1 MDLQRCPAAPG
12 AGDTLFRIESSMRR
26 HLLLAL
32 LLVLP
37 VAASAQGP
45 ERPNFIVLFADDQ
58 GWGDL
63 GVYGHPDIRTP
74 HIDRMAAEG
83 IRFTSFYAAPFCGPS
98 RAALMTG
105 SYPPRASLAFN
116 HGPKASTGIHPGEV
130 TVAEL
135 LQARGYAT
143 RMIGKW
149 HLGDAPEFLPHR
161 HGFDSWFGIPFS
173 NDMWRYHPVMPIRMP
188 EDERMISARE
198 RADMTGFAGQGSYY
212 DLERGQGFPHPLPLM
227 RDDEVIE
234 TDSDQRKL
242 TTLYTELA
250 QDFIR
255 ENVDRPFFL
264 YLPHAMPH
272 VPLFVSNERWGK
284 SLRGRYG
291 DVIEELDW
299 SVGRILGTLRDLG
312 IDRNTL
318 VVYTSD
324 NGPWLQYGI
333 DAGSAGPLKLGKG
346 TTWEGGMRV
355 PGVFWMP
362 GSIPAGR
369 VTSEVAANMDL
380 LPTFARLAEAELPSD
395 RVLDGRD
402 LWPLLTGES
411 DQSPHEYFYFFAGS
425 GPGLPPRLQG
435 IRKGRH
441 KLRLRPGPD
450 GELIADQL
458 FDLLADAGEKFDIS
472 ERHEQLVEEL
482 VGQGRAFVAEL
493 RAATRPLGDSRVSLP

>member
-1 MDLQRCPAAPG
+1 MAGTLPLGVIAYRCYTRQFLTQMHRVLPILLLLTSLPAA
-12 AGDTLFRIESSMRR
+12 T
-26 HLLLAL
+26 
-32 LLVLP
+32 
-37 VAASAQGP
+37 AQLP

-74 HIDRMAAEG
+74 HIDRMAEEG
-83 IRFTSFYAAPFCGPS
+83 MRLTSFYAAPFCGPS

-105 SYPPRASLAFN
+105 SYPPRVSLDFN
-116 HGPKASTGIHPGEV
+116 HGPRASTGIHPEEV

-135 LQARGYAT
+135 LQESGYAT
-143 RMIGKW
+143 QLIGKW

-173 NDMWRYHPVMPIRMP
+173 NDMWRYHPVMPVRQP
-188 EDERMISARE
+188 ENERMISARE
-198 RADMTGFAGQGSYY
+198 RADMTGFAGKGTYY
-212 DLERGQGFPHPLPLM
+212 DLQRGQGFPHPLPLM
-227 RDDEVIE
+227 KDDEVVE
-234 TDSDQRKL
+234 VDSDQRKL

-250 QDFIR
+250 LEFIEANR
-255 ENVDRPFFL
+255 SQPFFL
-264 YLPHAMPH
+264 YLPYAMPH

-299 SVGRILGTLRDLG
+299 SVGEILGKLRELG
-312 IDRNTL
+312 LDSSTL

-333 DAGSAGPLKLGKG
+333 DAGSAGPFKLGKA

-362 GSIPAGR
+362 GSVPGGR
-369 VTSEVAANMDL
+369 VSSEVAANMDL
-380 LPTFARLAEAELPSD
+380 LPTFAALAGAELPDD

-402 LWPLLTGES
+402 LWPLLSGES
-411 DQSPHEYFYFFAGS
+411 DESPHDSFYFFADS
-425 GPGLPPRLQG
+425 RPGAPTRLEG

-441 KLRLRPGPD
+441 KLRLKRNSRG
-450 GELIADQL
+450 QL
-458 FDLLADAGEKFDIS
+458 EAMQLYDLLADAGEKFDIRD
-472 ERHEQLVEEL
+472 RHSTV
-482 VGQGRAFVAEL
+482 VAEL
-493 RAATRPLGDSRVSLP
+493 LAQAEEFLADIESGSRPLGGT

>member
-1 MDLQRCPAAPG
+1 MIC
-12 AGDTLFRIESSMRR
+12 RILLLP
-26 HLLLAL
+26 LLLAL
-32 LLVLP
+32 VTS
-37 VAASAQGP
+37 VSAEVP
-45 ERPNFIVLFADDQ
+45 ETPNFIVIFADDQ

-74 HIDRMAAEG
+74 HIDRMAREG
-83 IRFTSFYAAPFCGPS
+83 VRLTSFYAAPFCGPS

-116 HGPKASTGIHPGEV
+116 HGPKAATGIHPDEV

-135 LQARGYAT
+135 LSERGYAT

-149 HLGDAPEFLPHR
+149 HLGDAPEYLPHR

-173 NDMWRYHPVMPIRMP
+173 NDMWRYHPVMPVREP
-188 EDERMISARE
+188 EDERMISARQ
-198 RADMTGFAGQGSYY
+198 RAAMTGFAGQGSYY
-212 DLERGQGFPHPLPLM
+212 DLEKGQGFPHPLPLM
-227 RDDEVIE
+227 RDDTVVDED
-234 TDSDQRKL
+234 TDQRGL
-242 TTLYTELA
+242 TTLYTDLA
-250 QDFIR
+250 LEFID
-255 ENVDRPFFL
+255 ENQSRPFFL

-272 VPLFVSNERWGK
+272 VPLFVSNQRWGR

-299 SVGRILGTLRDLG
+299 SVGQILDRLRALG
-312 IDRNTL
+312 IERRTM

-333 DAGSAGPLKLGKG
+333 DAGSAGPLRLGKG

-355 PGVFWMP
+355 PGIFWMP

-369 VTSEVAANMDL
+369 VSSAVAATMDL
-380 LPTFARLAEAELPSD
+380 LPTFARLAGAELPSD

-402 LWPLLTGES
+402 LWPLLSGATDE
-411 DQSPHEYFYFFAGS
+411 SPHEYFYFFAGS
-425 GPGLPPRLQG
+425 PPGARVRLQG

-441 KLRLRPGPD
+441 KLRLAPREG
-450 GELIADQL
+450 GELVAREL
-458 FDLLADAGEKFDIS
+458 YDLLADSGEKFDIS
-472 ERHEQLVEEL
+472 DRHPALVEGL
-482 VGQGRAFVAEL
+482 VKQANTFIAEL
-493 RAATRPLGDSRVSLP
+493 EANTRPLGGL

>member
-1 MDLQRCPAAPG
+1 MLVACTAPA
-12 AGDTLFRIESSMRR
+12 F
-26 HLLLAL
+26 
-32 LLVLP
+32 
-37 VAASAQGP
+37 P
-45 ERPNFIVLFADDQ
+45 EPPRRPNFIVLFADDQ

-74 HIDRMAAEG
+74 HIDRMAREG

-105 SYPPRASLAFN
+105 SYPPRLSLAFN
-116 HGPKASTGIHPGEV
+116 HGPRAVTGIHPDEV

-135 LQARGYAT
+135 LKDQGYAT

-173 NDMWRYHPVMPIRMP
+173 NDMWRYHPVMPLREP

-198 RADMTGFAGQGSYY
+198 RADMTGFAGKGTYY
-212 DLERGQGFPHPLPLM
+212 DLEKGQGFPHPLPLM
-227 RDDEVIE
+227 RDDEIVE
-234 TDSDQRKL
+234 VDPDQRGL
-242 TTLYTELA
+242 TTRYTELA
-250 QDFIR
+250 LDFIEQNR
-255 ENVDRPFFL
+255 DRHFFL

-299 SVGRILGTLRDLG
+299 SVGQILGKLKEFDL
-312 IDRNTL
+312 DRKTL

-333 DAGSAGPLKLGKG
+333 DAGSAGPFKLGKG

-355 PGVFWMP
+355 PGIFWMP

-369 VTSEVAANMDL
+369 VTSAVAANMDL
-380 LPTFARLAEAELPSD
+380 LPTFAGLAGSDLPDD

-402 LWPLLTGES
+402 LWPLLSGAS
-411 DQSPHEYFYFFAGS
+411 DESPHEHFYFFAGS
-425 GPGLPPRLQG
+425 RPGAPTRLQG
-435 IRKGRH
+435 VRKGRH
-441 KLRLRPGPD
+441 KLRLRRAPD
-450 GELIADQL
+450 GQFEAVGLY
-458 FDLLADAGEKFDIS
+458 DLLADAAEKFDIR
-472 ERHEQLVEEL
+472 ERHPALVEQLL
-482 VGQGRAFVAEL
+482 AQALAFVADLE
-493 RAATRPLGDSRVSLP
+493 ADTRPLGGD

>member
-1 MDLQRCPAAPG
+1 M
-12 AGDTLFRIESSMRR
+12 SR
-26 HLLLAL
+26 HLAILFGLILLPL
-32 LLVLP
+32 IG
-37 VAASAQGP
+37 AQVP
-45 ERPNFIVLFADDQ
+45 DNPNFIVLLADDQ

-63 GVYGHPDIRTP
+63 GSHGHPDIRTP

-105 SYPPRASLAFN
+105 SYPPRLSLAFN
-116 HGPKASTGIHPGEV
+116 HGPKASTGIHPDEA

-135 LQARGYAT
+135 LSERGYAT

-149 HLGDAPEFLPHR
+149 HLGDGPEFLPHR

-173 NDMWRYHPVMPIRMP
+173 NDMWRYHPVMPIRGP
-188 EDERMISARE
+188 ENERMISARE
-198 RADMTGFAGQGSYY
+198 RAEMTGFAGKGSYY
-212 DLERGQGFPHPLPLM
+212 DLEKGQGFPHPLPLM
-227 RDDEVIE
+227 RDDEVVE

-242 TTLYTELA
+242 TTLYTNLA
-250 QDFIR
+250 VEFIEQNR
-255 ENVDRPFFL
+255 GRPFFL
-264 YLPHAMPH
+264 YLPFAMPH

-299 SVGRILGTLRDLG
+299 SVGRLLSKLRELQ
-312 IDRNTL
+312 IDRKTL

-355 PGVFWMP
+355 PGIFWMP
-362 GSIPAGR
+362 GAIPAGR
-369 VTSEVAANMDL
+369 VSSAVAANMDI
-380 LPTFARLAEAELPSD
+380 LPTFARLAGAEVPSD

-402 LWPLLTGES
+402 LWPLLSGETS
-411 DQSPHEYFYFFAGS
+411 QSPHEYFYFFNGS
-425 GPGLPPRLQG
+425 RPGAPANLQA

-441 KLRLRPGPD
+441 KLRVVRNRQGAFEAAGLY
-450 GELIADQL
+450 
-458 FDLLADAGEKFDIS
+458 DLLADAAEKFDIQ
-472 ERHEQLVEEL
+472 ERHSNLVEEL
-482 VGQGRAFVAEL
+482 LVQVREFVDDLEAGM
-493 RAATRPLGDSRVSLP
+493 RPLGGA

>member
-1 MDLQRCPAAPG
+1 MRS
-12 AGDTLFRIESSMRR
+12 FRLYL
-26 HLLLAL
+26 LLLAQ
-32 LLVLP
+32 V
-37 VAASAQGP
+37 VAALAQVP

-83 IRFTSFYAAPFCGPS
+83 MRLTSFYAAPFCGPS

-105 SYPPRASLAFN
+105 SYPPRAGLAFN
-116 HGPKASTGIHPGEV
+116 HGPKARTGIHPDEI

-143 RMIGKW
+143 QMIGKW

-173 NDMWRYHPVMPIRMP
+173 NDMWRYHPVMPIREP
-188 EDERMISARE
+188 EDERMTSARE
-198 RADMTGFAGQGSYY
+198 RAAMTGFAGQGSYY
-212 DLERGQGFPHPLPLM
+212 DLDRGQGFPHPLPLM
-227 RDDEVIE
+227 RDDEVLE
-234 TDSDQRKL
+234 TDADQRRL
-242 TTLYTELA
+242 TTDYTEMA
-250 QDFIR
+250 VSFIER
-255 ENVDRPFFL
+255 NRDGPFFL
-264 YLPHAMPH
+264 YLPYAMPH
-272 VPLFVSNERWGK
+272 VPLFVSNERWGR

-299 SVGRILGTLRDLG
+299 SVGQILDTLRTLG

-333 DAGSAGPLKLGKG
+333 DAGSAGPFRLGKA

-369 VTSEVAANMDL
+369 VSSAVAANMDL
-380 LPTFARLAEAELPSD
+380 MPTFAGLAGAELPGD

-402 LWPLLTGES
+402 LWPLLSGES
-411 DQSPHEYFYFFAGS
+411 DESPHERFFYFHGSSPGTPLRLEAVRAG
-425 GPGLPPRLQG
+425 RY
-435 IRKGRH
+435 
-441 KLRLRPGPD
+441 KLRVRRG
-450 GELIADQL
+450 ADRDYEALEL
-458 FDLLADAGEKFDIS
+458 FDLLADAGESFDIA
-472 ERHEQLVEEL
+472 ERHPDV
-482 VGQGRAFVAEL
+482 VAEL
-493 RAATRPLGDSRVSLP
+493 LVVARDFAADIAANARPLGGT

>member
-1 MDLQRCPAAPG
+1 MRSGRLS
-12 AGDTLFRIESSMRR
+12 AGSGVRYRVIHSQFLVVTHRI
-26 HLLLAL
+26 LAL
-32 LLVLP
+32 PLLFAIP
-37 VAASAQGP
+37 VAAVAQAP
-45 ERPNFIVLFADDQ
+45 AKPNFIVLFADDQ

-63 GVYGHPDIRTP
+63 GAYGHPDIRTP

-83 IRFTSFYAAPFCGPS
+83 MRFTSFYAAPFCGPS

-105 SYPPRASLAFN
+105 SYPPRLSLAFN
-116 HGPKASTGIHPGEV
+116 HGPKDSTGIHPDEV

-135 LQARGYAT
+135 LRDRGYAT

-173 NDMWRYHPVMPIRMP
+173 NDMWRYHPVMPVREP
-188 EDERMISARE
+188 EDERMTSARE
-198 RADMTGFAGQGSYY
+198 RAAMTGYAGQGNHY
-212 DLERGQGFPHPLPLM
+212 DLEKGQGFPHPLPLM
-227 RDDEVIE
+227 RDDEVVE
-234 TDSDQRKL
+234 LDPDQRKL

-250 QDFIR
+250 LTFVR
-255 ENVDRPFFL
+255 ENRDGPFFL
-264 YLPHAMPH
+264 YLPYAMPH
-272 VPLFVSNERWGK
+272 VPLFVANERWGK

-299 SVGRILGTLRDLG
+299 SVGRILGELRELG

-355 PGVFWMP
+355 PGIFWMP

-369 VTSEVAANMDL
+369 VSSAVAANMDL
-380 LPTFARLAEAELPSD
+380 LPTFASLAGADLPSD
-395 RVLDGRD
+395 RVLDGRS
-402 LWPLLTGES
+402 LWPLLSGATDE
-411 DQSPHEYFYFFAGS
+411 SPHQYFYFFAGS
-425 GPGLPPRLQG
+425 PAGAPTRLQG
-435 IRKGRH
+435 IRKGRY
-441 KLRLRPGPD
+441 KLRLARDAQGQPVPSA
-450 GELIADQL
+450 LY
-458 FDLLADAGEKFDIS
+458 DLLADAGEKFDIQ
-472 ERHEQLVEEL
+472 ERHPDV
-482 VGQGRAFVAEL
+482 VAEL
-493 RAATRPLGDSRVSLP
+493 LAQAADFVKDLEDGVRPLGGS

>member
-1 MDLQRCPAAPG
+1 
-12 AGDTLFRIESSMRR
+12 MRR
-26 HLLLAL
+26 ISLLPILLA
-32 LLVLP
+32 V
-37 VAASAQGP
+37 VASAAAQAP
-45 ERPNFIVLFADDQ
+45 EKPNFIVLFADDQ

-74 HIDRMAAEG
+74 HIDRMAREG
-83 IRFTSFYAAPFCGPS
+83 MRLTSFYAAPFCGPS

-116 HGPKASTGIHPGEV
+116 HGPRATTGIHPDEI

-135 LQARGYAT
+135 LKERGYAT

-149 HLGDAPEFLPHR
+149 HLGDAPEYLPHR

-173 NDMWRYHPVMPIRMP
+173 NDMWRYHPVMPVREP

-198 RADMTGFAGQGSYY
+198 RADMTGFAGKGTYY

-227 RDDEVIE
+227 RDDEMVE
-234 TDSDQRKL
+234 VDPDQRSL
-242 TTLYTELA
+242 TTDYTELA
-250 QDFIR
+250 LEFIEQNR
-255 ENVDRPFFL
+255 DGPFFL
-264 YLPHAMPH
+264 YLPYAMPH
-272 VPLFVSNERWGK
+272 VPLFVSNQRWGK

-299 SVGRILGTLRDLG
+299 SVGQILGKLRELG
-312 IDRNTL
+312 LDRRTL

-362 GSIPAGR
+362 GSIPEGR
-369 VTSEVAANMDL
+369 VSSAVAANMDL
-380 LPTFARLAEAELPSD
+380 LPTFAGLSGADLPAD

-402 LWPLLTGES
+402 LWPLLSGVTHE
-411 DQSPHEYFYFFAGS
+411 SPHEYFYFFAGS
-425 GPGLPPRLQG
+425 APGAAVRLQG

-441 KLRLRPGPD
+441 KLRLQRRAD
-450 GELIADQL
+450 GELEAREL
-458 FDLLADAGEKFDIS
+458 YDLLADAGEKFDIR
-472 ERHEQLVEEL
+472 ERHPALVEDLLEQAASFVKEL
-482 VGQGRAFVAEL
+482 EAN
-493 RAATRPLGDSRVSLP
+493 TRPLGGR

>member
-1 MDLQRCPAAPG
+1 MRSLLAALCGIALLPAA
-12 AGDTLFRIESSMRR
+12 AGQPSD
-26 HLLLAL
+26 
-32 LLVLP
+32 
-37 VAASAQGP
+37 Q
-45 ERPNFIVLFADDQ
+45 PNFIVLFADDQ

-63 GVYGHPDIRTP
+63 GCYGHPDIRTP
-74 HIDRMAAEG
+74 HIDRMASEG
-83 IRFTSFYAAPFCGPS
+83 ARLTSFYAAPFCGPS

-116 HGPKASTGIHPGEV
+116 HGPRARTGIHPGEL

-135 LQARGYAT
+135 LADAGYAT

-149 HLGDAPEFLPHR
+149 HLGDAPEYLPHR

-173 NDMWRYHPVMPIRMP
+173 NDMWRYHPVMPVREP
-188 EDERMISARE
+188 EDERMQSARE
-198 RADMTGFAGQGSYY
+198 RAAMTGFAGQGSYY

-227 RDDEVIE
+227 RDDEVVE
-234 TDSDQRKL
+234 TDSDQRQL

-250 QDFIR
+250 LDFI
-255 ENVDRPFFL
+255 EQNAARPFFL
-264 YLPHAMPH
+264 YLPYAMPH

-299 SVGRILGTLRDLG
+299 SVGRILSKLRERGL
-312 IDRNTL
+312 DRKTL

-355 PGVFWMP
+355 PGIFWMP

-369 VTSEVAANMDL
+369 VSSAVAANMDL
-380 LPTFARLAEAELPSD
+380 LPTFASLAGAALPED
-395 RVLDGRD
+395 RVLDGRN
-402 LWPLLTGES
+402 LWPLLSGET
-411 DQSPHEYFYFFAGS
+411 DESPHEYFYFFAGS
-425 GPGLPPRLQG
+425 RPGGPARLQG

-441 KLRLRPGPD
+441 KLRLDRDEEGTLEAA
-450 GELIADQL
+450 GLY
-458 FDLLADAGEKFDIS
+458 DLLADAGEQFDIR
-472 ERHEQLVEEL
+472 ERHAELVEEL
-482 VGQGRAFVAEL
+482 LHQARRFVSDLEAGV
-493 RAATRPLGDSRVSLP
+493 RPLGGA